1 MSSWKSQRGDVP
13 VGCLIGFLLLVV
25 IAVFSMNMIP
35 AQLAVGDL
43 EKRITELADR
53 ANRRDYQGDR
63 IKREI
68 LEKAK
73 DLDLDVEEKNVE
85 IDRNDKRIKIRVF
98 FDQEIR
104 FPGYVWVRHHDLR
117 FERPI
122 I

>member
-1 MSSWKSQRGDVP
+1 MDSWRSQRGDVP
-13 VGCLIGFLLLVV
+13 VGCLVGFVLLIL

-43 EKRITELADR
+43 EKRATELADR
-53 ANRRDYQGDR
+53 ANRRDYPDDR

-68 LEKAK
+68 LEEAK
-73 DLDLDVEEKNVE
+73 DLDLDVPEENVQ

-104 FPGYVWVRHHDLR
+104 FPGYVWVRHHDIRL
-117 FERPI
+117 ERPI